1 MTALRNSG
9 SASTASVWMKAASAL
24 ALALALMSAPS
35 VVRADPEPEVSEP
48 EPEVSTPMQLRWNRL
63 LSVELAAAIDG
74 PYGIV
79 GGTLVIAPTTNFA
92 LELGGGAS
100 RDGARV
106 AGGMR
111 FMFPQDHFAFV
122 LRLGVTG
129 GPLTWDG
136 RGTVQTDADSNT
148 ASPNFGADT
157 RRRWDFAAL
166 AYADLGLQYRFDE
179 GLYLMVNGGGDVG
192 LVGDADSC
200 RSVDGATACSTNGG
214 NPARIY
220 ASLSVGYAF
229 DMLQP

>member
-1 MTALRNSG
+1 
-9 SASTASVWMKAASAL
+9 MKAASAL

-48 EPEVSTPMQLRWNRL
+48 EPEVSEMDLRWNRL

-74 PYGIV
+74 PYGVV

-106 AGGMR
+106 AGGLR

-122 LRLGVTG
+122 MRTGISG

-136 RGTVQTDADSNT
+136 PGAPQADTNSPVPTVTIG
-148 ASPNFGADT
+148 PDT
-157 RRRWDFAAL
+157 RRRWDFAAFY
-166 AYADLGLQYRFDE
+166 YADLGLQYRFDM
-179 GLYLMVNGGGDVG
+179 GLYLMVNGGAEVG
-192 LVGDADSC
+192 LIGAADSC
-200 RSVDGATACSTNGG
+200 RSIDGASACSTEGS

-220 ASLSVGYAF
+220 ASLSIGYAF
-229 DMLQP
+229 DVLQP